1 VECRFGRGED
11 RLANMRAMGQDDLSH
26 DRTGHRSHDPGRD
39 PSRDPSRDPIFGST
53 WADTR
58 QDIVPLLARESVPG
72 GPLTVWLDPGLRVG
86 FGLDLGVMFVHVT
99 EALLRAWRVDPETL
113 SRQAIG
119 NLRMRAGTLDAHAAI
134 RTRLGLVSVSVLQAP
149 DGCASS
155 LVLAPDLLPRWF
167 GGGPW
172 LFIAP
177 ARNLLM
183 ALPPRTDQRL
193 ARSVRD
199 EIAAQVP
206 GALDVPPLYWDGS
219 RLRRQDADPGP
230 RLASSAGRTNAIPR
244 RTPRTVPPRRWG
256 APLHGALTTWYTPPP
271 DRSVR

>member
-1 VECRFGRGED
+1 MEHED
-11 RLANMRAMGQDDLSH
+11 LHR
-26 DRTGHRSHDPGRD
+26 DRNGHRSRD
-39 PSRDPSRDPIFGST
+39 PNGDPVFGST
-53 WADTR
+53 WSDTR
-58 QDIVPLLARESVPG
+58 NDIVPLLARESMPG
-72 GPLTVWLDPGLRVG
+72 GPLTVSLDPGLRVG
-86 FGLDLGVMFVHVT
+86 FGLDLGLMFVHVT
-99 EALLRAWRVDPETL
+99 EPLLRAWRVDVETL
-113 SRQAIG
+113 TRQAIG
-119 NLRMRAGTLDAHAAI
+119 NLRTRARTLGADAAI

-193 ARSVRD
+193 AHSVRD

-206 GALDVPPLYWDGS
+206 GALDVPPLYWDGA
-219 RLRRQDADPGP
+219 RLRRQDSTPAPGQP
-230 RLASSAGRTNAIPR
+230 PSAGRRIGIPR
-244 RTPRTVPPRRWG
+244 GATGTVPPRRWG
-256 APLHGALTTWYTPPP
+256 APLHGAPTTWYTPPP
-271 DRSVR
+271 ERSVR